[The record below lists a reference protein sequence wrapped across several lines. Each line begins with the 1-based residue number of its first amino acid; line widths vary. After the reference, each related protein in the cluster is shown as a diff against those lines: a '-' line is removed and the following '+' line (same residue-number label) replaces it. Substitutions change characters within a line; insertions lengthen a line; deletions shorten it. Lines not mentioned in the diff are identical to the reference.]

1 MLDIVKS
8 IETISSVSSNRHEQ
22 LIREKMTD
30 YMAVRITSAEQTYH
44 QCQKRFNQNIE
55 VVWKN
60 HHGSNANQLMPTN
73 LTNLIEKRFTT
84 ITDQWRII
92 YNCRMQCQLNTSSML
107 IGFGPCMS
115 VHMTHSL
122 TKKQL
127 QLLNRGPTY
136 VTPCQLFSS
145 SSLSSMDDTTK
156 ELYGPLKL
164 QLTRLFAKHQVNI
177 ALSMNIHTQL
187 WDQFNDAFSKPI
199 PVDLGQRALDEKKV
213 IQSIRQTLQQR
224 QPHLIL
230 RRTADDMNTF
240 YLGDRKEFEEKA
252 NQFVTKTNIFEFQLL
267 INEKRYGT
275 EWQMDVYRMIES
287 MNYILRRIHEKKGID
302 DQLLQRLTIEPST
315 IKLPYLYFLPMITLD
330 NELSVMPIISA
341 YEGPTWFIGRFLD
354 RLLRP
359 LTHRAMKSTTFNDD
373 IDFGHKFYQFCQT
386 GHRSISSNT
395 LFATIH
401 VVNYYTMAPH
411 AVMADVLEHFLR
423 DSLPGNT
430 LEKFSIV
437 HIKNLVQLFLYNNAF
452 VYEENMYTCVKGSP
466 TTIPLTETLANIY
479 LFQWQKKILKEIN
492 ARQQFFGRHKNDIF
506 FTWNGTYEELQNLL
520 QQIQEHDT
528 NVHQQIAISSKIQYI
543 NAYLENRTGHVYSCV
558 DHQPAYLQQYTLP
571 YVVHHP
577 IEEHSNWLR
586 FALVRAVCY
595 CTSVV
600 DFLQERIYLELTC
613 LANGY
618 SLYFVERRV
627 DHFFRYFNANAM
639 RYCQD
644 QKLYERFRTQVFTFV
659 EQQHLMLEKTQRFDD
674 DRKLFHFYYLY
685 EYGPRSQFDESF
697 HRLWMQYFKQH
708 RLFSPERSKIILTTK
723 HQHSLNALLA
733 PPTSRY
739 RTLTAKKP

>member
-1 MLDIVKS
+1 MLDVVKS
-8 IETISSVSSNRHEQ
+8 VETTSYNRHKQ
-22 LIREKMTD
+22 SIRQKMTD
-30 YMAVRITSAEQTYH
+30 YMAVRITSAEQTYN
-44 QCQKRFNQNIE
+44 QCQKQLNQNIE
-55 VVWKN
+55 LVWKN
-60 HHGSNANQLMPTN
+60 HLDSNASQLMPTN

-92 YNCRMQCQLNTSSML
+92 YNCRMQRQLHTSPIL
-107 IGFGPCMS
+107 ISFGPCMS
-115 VHMTHSL
+115 VHTTHSF
-122 TKKQL
+122 TRKQL
-127 QLLNRGPTY
+127 ELLNRGPTY
-136 VTPCQLFSS
+136 VIPCQLFSS
-145 SSLSSMDDTTK
+145 SSPSSMDETTK

-177 ALSMNIHTQL
+177 ALSMNIHTKL
-187 WDQFNDAFSKPI
+187 LDQFNDAFSKPI
-199 PVDLGQRALDEKKV
+199 PVDLSQRASDEKKV
-213 IQSIRQTLQQR
+213 IQSIRQSLQQR

-230 RRTADDMNTF
+230 RRTANDMNTF

-252 NQFVTKTNIFEFQLL
+252 NIFVTKTNIFEFQLL

-275 EWQMDVYRMIES
+275 EWQMDVYKMIES

-315 IKLPYLYFLPMITLD
+315 IKLPYLYFLPMITVD
-330 NELSVMPIISA
+330 NALSVMPVISA

-359 LTHRAMKSTTFNDD
+359 LTHRAMKSTTFIDD
-373 IDFGHKFYQFCQT
+373 TDFGHKVHQFCQT
-386 GHRSISSNT
+386 SRRSISSST

-401 VVNYYTMAPH
+401 VVNYYTMTPH
-411 AVMADVLEHFLR
+411 AVMADALEYFLR

-430 LEKFSIV
+430 LETFSIV

-452 VYEENMYTCVKGSP
+452 IYEENMHTCVKGSP
-466 TTIPLTETLANIY
+466 ITIPLTETLANIY
-479 LFQWQKKILKEIN
+479 LFQWQKKILKEID
-492 ARQQFFGRHKNDIF
+492 ARRQFFGRHKNDIF
-506 FTWNGTYEELQNLL
+506 FTWNGSYEELQNLL
-520 QQIQEHDT
+520 QQVQEQDT
-528 NVHQQIAISSKIQYI
+528 DVHQQIAISSTIQYM
-543 NAYLENRTGHVYSCV
+543 NAHLENRSGHVYSCV
-558 DHQPAYLQQYTLP
+558 DHQRTFLQQYTLP

-586 FALVRAVCY
+586 FALLRAVCY

-600 DFLQERIYLELTC
+600 DFVQERIYLELIC

-644 QKLYERFRTQVFTFV
+644 QTLYERFRTQVFTFV
-659 EQQHLMLEKTQRFDD
+659 EQQHLMSEKTQRFDD
-674 DRKLFHFYYLY
+674 DRKLFHFHYLY
-685 EYGPRSQFDESF
+685 EYGPRSKFDESF
-697 HRLWMQYFKQH
+697 HRLWMQYFKEH

-723 HQHSLNALLA
+723 HQHSLNAVLA
-733 PPTSRY
+733 QPTSCY
-739 RTLTAKKP
+739 RTLTVTKP

>member
-1 MLDIVKS
+1 MN
-8 IETISSVSSNRHEQ
+8 E
-22 LIREKMTD
+22 
-30 YMAVRITSAEQTYH
+30 
-44 QCQKRFNQNIE
+44 
-55 VVWKN
+55 
-60 HHGSNANQLMPTN
+60 
-73 LTNLIEKRFTT
+73 
-84 ITDQWRII
+84 
-92 YNCRMQCQLNTSSML
+92 
-107 IGFGPCMS
+107 
-115 VHMTHSL
+115 
-122 TKKQL
+122 
-127 QLLNRGPTY
+127 
-136 VTPCQLFSS
+136 
-145 SSLSSMDDTTK
+145 TTK

-164 QLTRLFAKHQVNI
+164 QLIRLFAKHQVNI
-177 ALSMNIHTQL
+177 ALSMNIHTKL
-187 WDQFNDAFSKPI
+187 LDQFNDTFSKPI
-199 PVDLGQRALDEKKV
+199 PVDLGQRASDEKKV
-213 IQSIRQTLQQR
+213 IQSIRQSLQQR

-230 RRTADDMNTF
+230 RRTADNMNTF

-302 DQLLQRLTIEPST
+302 DQLLHRLTVDPST

-330 NELSVMPIISA
+330 NELSVMPVISA
-341 YEGPTWFIGRFLD
+341 YEGPTWLLARFLD
-354 RLLRP
+354 RLIRP
-359 LTHRAMKSTTFNDD
+359 VTHLTMKSTTFTDD
-373 IDFGHKFYQFCQT
+373 TDFGLKFHQFCQT
-386 GHRSISSNT
+386 GHRSISTST

-411 AVMADVLEHFLR
+411 AVMADVLEQFLR
-423 DSLPGNT
+423 DTLPGNT
-430 LEKFSIV
+430 IGKFSIV

-492 ARQQFFGRHKNDIF
+492 SRRQFFVRHKNDIF
-506 FTWNGTYEELQNLL
+506 FTWNGSHEELQNLL
-520 QQIQEHDT
+520 QQIQEYDT
-528 NVHQQIAISSKIQYI
+528 NVHQQIAIHSTIQYT
-543 NAYLENRTGHVYSCV
+543 NAYLENRSGHVYSCV
-558 DHQPAYLQQYTLP
+558 DHQPIYLQQYTLP

-586 FALVRAVCY
+586 FALLRAVCY

-600 DFLQERIYLELTC
+600 DFVQERIYLELTC

-639 RYCQD
+639 RYSQD
-644 QKLYERFRTQVFTFV
+644 QKLYERFRTQVFTFI
-659 EQQHLMLEKTQRFDD
+659 EQQHLMLERTQRLDD
-674 DRKLFHFYYLY
+674 ERKLFHFHYLY
-685 EYGPRSQFDESF
+685 EYGPRSQFDEAF

-708 RLFSPERSKIILTTK
+708 RLFSPERSRIILTTK
-723 HQHSLNALLA
+723 HQHSLNAFLA
-733 PPTSRY
+733 HPTSYY